1 MCVIVAPLRE
11 LMLSGFLFVTHKGRL
26 VTKRAAFGLSVTY
39 SIVSAGYN
47 SFTRFKMVAHVFINV
62 LVALALFPA
71 VSFQTNSN
79 TISGHVSNDQRA
91 PLADVRVELLDQVDS
106 VIRTVK
112 TDGSGLFVFRKL
124 SDGTFQVRVQTSGT
138 NYISQTKRVDLARPH
153 GFGAAFEELDFVL
166 ASKGNTG
173 STVKPGVVF
182 VQEVPEPARKQYQK
196 ASELLEKA
204 NKRQEAFA
212 ALKSAID
219 IFPQYFDALETLG
232 TEQVK
237 DREYEPAIPVLTKAL
252 QINSRG
258 YASCFALGVAQY
270 NLKQLQP
277 AIESFRRAVLL
288 NEKSINAN
296 LWLGI
301 ALRQTSR
308 PDEAEAYLKRA
319 NVLAE
324 SKLPDAHW
332 QLALLFN
339 QLKRFKEAADELE
352 IFLKVQPDTRD
363 VELIKKLI
371 QRLRQQSVAEKP

>member
-1 MCVIVAPLRE
+1 MATHIL
-11 LMLSGFLFVTHKGRL
+11 LSAL
-26 VTKRAAFGLSVTY
+26 
-39 SIVSAGYN
+39 
-47 SFTRFKMVAHVFINV
+47 
-62 LVALALFPA
+62 LAL
-71 VSFQTNSN
+71 VSFQTNQTSSN
-79 TISGHVSNDQRA
+79 SISGHVSNDQHT
-91 PLADVRVELLDQVDS
+91 PLADIRVELLNELDS

-153 GFGAAFEELDFVL
+153 GFGAAFEELDFIL
-166 ASKGNTG
+166 TTDRKTS
-173 STVKPGVVF
+173 STAKPGVVF
-182 VQEVPEPARKQYQK
+182 VQEVPEPARKEYEK
-196 ASELLEKA
+196 GTELLEKS
-204 NKRQEAFA
+204 NKRQEALA

-237 DREYEPAIPVLTKAL
+237 DAQYEAAIPLLTKAL
-252 QINSRG
+252 EVNSRA

-270 NLKQLQP
+270 NLKQLQA
-277 AIESFRRAVLL
+277 AIESFKRAVLL
-288 NEKSINAN
+288 NEKSVNAN

-308 PDEAEAYLKRA
+308 PDEAEAYLRRA
-319 NVLAE
+319 DVLAE

-339 QLKRFKEAADELE
+339 QLKRYKEAADELE
-352 IFLKVQPDTRD
+352 KFLKVQPDARD
-363 VELIKKLI
+363 AELIKKLI
-371 QRLRQQSVAEKP
+371 QRLRAQSVAEKP

>member
-1 MCVIVAPLRE
+1 M
-11 LMLSGFLFVTHKGRL
+11 VTHI
-26 VTKRAAFGLSVTY
+26 FLS
-39 SIVSAGYN
+39 
-47 SFTRFKMVAHVFINV
+47 
-62 LVALALFPA
+62 ALMAL

-79 TISGHVSNDQRA
+79 SISGHVANDQRV
-91 PLADVRVELLDQVDS
+91 PLADVRVELLNEVDS

-153 GFGAAFEELDFVL
+153 GFGAAFEELDFIL
-166 ASKGNTG
+166 NNARNNSITA
-173 STVKPGVVF
+173 KPGVVF

-196 ASELLEKA
+196 GAELLEKS

-219 IFPQYFDALETLG
+219 IFPQYFDALEMLG
-232 TEQVK
+232 TERVRDAQ
-237 DREYEPAIPVLTKAL
+237 YEAAIPLLTKAL
-252 QINSRG
+252 QINARG

-270 NLKQLQP
+270 NVKQLQP
-277 AIESFRRAVLL
+277 AIESFRRAVSL

-308 PDEAEAYLKRA
+308 LDEAESYLKRA
-319 NVLAE
+319 DVLAE
-324 SKLPDAHW
+324 SKLPEAHW

-352 IFLKVQPDTRD
+352 KFLKVQPDARD

-371 QRLRQQSVAEKP
+371 QRLRQQSAERPDQ

>member
-1 MCVIVAPLRE
+1 
-11 LMLSGFLFVTHKGRL
+11 MLNEF
-26 VTKRAAFGLSVTY
+26 
-39 SIVSAGYN
+39 
-47 SFTRFKMVAHVFINV
+47 
-62 LVALALFPA
+62 
-71 VSFQTNSN
+71 
-79 TISGHVSNDQRA
+79 
-91 PLADVRVELLDQVDS
+91 DS

-112 TDGSGLFVFRKL
+112 TDGSGLLFFRKH
-124 SDGTFQVRVQTSGT
+124 SDGSFQVRVQTAGT
-138 NYISQTKRVDLARPH
+138 NYVSQTKRVDLARPH

-166 ASKGNTG
+166 TTVRNNS
-173 STVKPGVVF
+173 STAKPGVVF

-196 ASELLEKA
+196 GSELLEKS

-219 IFPQYFDALETLG
+219 IFPQYFDALEMLG

-237 DREYEPAIPVLTKAL
+237 DSQYEAAIPLLTKAL
-252 QINSRG
+252 EVNSRA

-270 NLKQLQP
+270 NVKQLQP
-277 AIESFRRAVLL
+277 AIESFRRAVSL

-308 PDEAEAYLKRA
+308 LDEAESSLKRA
-319 NVLAE
+319 DLLAE
-324 SKLPDAHW
+324 SKLPEAHW

-339 QLKRFKEAADELE
+339 QLKRFREAADELE
-352 IFLKVQPDTRD
+352 KFLKVQPDARD

>member
-1 MCVIVAPLRE
+1 M
-11 LMLSGFLFVTHKGRL
+11 
-26 VTKRAAFGLSVTY
+26 
-39 SIVSAGYN
+39 
-47 SFTRFKMVAHVFINV
+47 
-62 LVALALFPA
+62 AL

-79 TISGHVSNDQRA
+79 SISGHVANDQRV
-91 PLADVRVELLDQVDS
+91 PLADVRVELLNEVDS

-153 GFGAAFEELDFVL
+153 GFGAAFEELDFIL
-166 ASKGNTG
+166 NNARNNSITA
-173 STVKPGVVF
+173 KPGVVF

-196 ASELLEKA
+196 GAELLEKS

-219 IFPQYFDALETLG
+219 IFPQYFDALEMLG
-232 TEQVK
+232 TERVRDAQ
-237 DREYEPAIPVLTKAL
+237 YEAAIPLLTKAL
-252 QINSRG
+252 QINARG

-270 NLKQLQP
+270 NVKQLQP
-277 AIESFRRAVLL
+277 AIESFRRAVSL

-308 PDEAEAYLKRA
+308 LDEAESYLKRA
-319 NVLAE
+319 DVLAE
-324 SKLPDAHW
+324 SKLPEAHW

-352 IFLKVQPDTRD
+352 KFLKVQPDARD

-371 QRLRQQSVAEKP
+371 QRLRQQSAERPDQ

>member
-1 MCVIVAPLRE
+1 MATHIL
-11 LMLSGFLFVTHKGRL
+11 LSAL
-26 VTKRAAFGLSVTY
+26 
-39 SIVSAGYN
+39 
-47 SFTRFKMVAHVFINV
+47 
-62 LVALALFPA
+62 LAL
-71 VSFQTNSN
+71 VSFQTNQTSSN
-79 TISGHVSNDQRA
+79 SISGHVSNDQHT
-91 PLADVRVELLDQVDS
+91 PLADIRVELLNELDS

-153 GFGAAFEELDFVL
+153 GFGAAFEELDFIL
-166 ASKGNTG
+166 TTDRKTSSTG
-173 STVKPGVVF
+173 KPGVVF
-182 VQEVPEPARKQYQK
+182 VQEVPEPARKEYEK
-196 ASELLEKA
+196 GTELLEKS

-237 DREYEPAIPVLTKAL
+237 DAQYEAAIPLLTKAL
-252 QINSRG
+252 EVNSRA

-270 NLKQLQP
+270 NLKQLQA
-277 AIESFRRAVLL
+277 AIESFKRAVLL

-308 PDEAEAYLKRA
+308 PDEAEAYLRRA
-319 NVLAE
+319 DVLAE

-339 QLKRFKEAADELE
+339 QLKRYKEAADELE
-352 IFLKVQPDTRD
+352 KFLKVQPDARD
-363 VELIKKLI
+363 AELIKKLI
-371 QRLRQQSVAEKP
+371 QRLRAQSVAEKP

>member
-1 MCVIVAPLRE
+1 M
-11 LMLSGFLFVTHKGRL
+11 VTHIFL
-26 VTKRAAFGLSVTY
+26 T
-39 SIVSAGYN
+39 
-47 SFTRFKMVAHVFINV
+47 
-62 LVALALFPA
+62 ALMAL

-79 TISGHVSNDQRA
+79 SISGHVSNDQRV
-91 PLADVRVELLDQVDS
+91 PLADVRVELLNEVDS

-138 NYISQTKRVDLARPH
+138 AYISQTKRVDLARPH

-166 ASKGNTG
+166 TTG
-173 STVKPGVVF
+173 GTTTKPGVVF

-196 ASELLEKA
+196 GSELLEKS

-237 DREYEPAIPVLTKAL
+237 DAQYEAAIPLLTKAL
-252 QINSRG
+252 EVNSRAF
-258 YASCFALGVAQY
+258 ASCFALGVAQY
-270 NLKQLQP
+270 NVKQLQP
-277 AIESFRRAVLL
+277 AIESFRRAVSL

-308 PDEAEAYLKRA
+308 LDEAESYLKRA
-319 NVLAE
+319 DALAE
-324 SKLPDAHW
+324 SKLPEAHW

-339 QLKRFKEAADELE
+339 QVKRFKEAANELE
-352 IFLKVQPDTRD
+352 KFLKVQPDARD
-363 VELIKKLI
+363 AELIKKLI
-371 QRLRQQSVAEKP
+371 QRLRQQSQN